1 MTSDADKNR
10 RAIFER
16 FKAQYSAMRN
26 ALSNPRTPRWEEI
39 DPAIK
44 AFLFTAWSTGVND
57 AASYAHVR
65 GVHPSVIGEIRDIAA
80 CERYFEADA
89 QRGRE

>member
-1 MTSDADKNR
+1 MTGDADKNR

-16 FKAQYSAMRN
+16 FKREYIAMQDARSKPG
-26 ALSNPRTPRWEEI
+26 APLWEEI

-57 AASYAHVR
+57 AATYAHVR